1 MPSIISTS
9 VSALKL
15 TRISPNVPQILLI
28 KVTFVGIKK
37 ACLLLTLALLMASPA
52 QSQTPALRSAV
63 IIGLSQ
69 YGANTGATTL
79 EGVPHDVES
88 AKRIAAAMGIP
99 ANQIR
104 LVRDQDATK
113 ERILQ
118 EIRQLGERTRDGGRS
133 FIYFSGHGTR
143 YWDPSV
149 NGCVEGLLTH
159 DGQAITNAELA
170 QATQKVTA
178 GADKVITMIDAC
190 HSGGVT
196 SGKAGT
202 RSIGGIEFKPKFTF
216 KASSAAD
223 ACSQPSNL
231 KTRSLLGEATRLG
244 ALQENVVQITSS
256 RPEEVSFDEPGKGG
270 LATQGVRDCLLGKAV
285 DKDGSGAVSLAEI
298 QQCAQAFIDSRLK
311 GVKDLT
317 PHHVSVS
324 GNRNLIPVALQRPA
338 ATQVASATPSPT
350 LSVTTSMTSVPT
362 ATATAAPA
370 PTSPARPPASMTA
383 NPASNSTAAP
393 APAAP
398 PSTASRPPSNPVAP
412 VTQSP
417 VAPAVTA
424 STVPT
429 AGPPTAV
436 SPSPAAQRPE
446 PAATAPTAAPTPPA
460 ASTPALAQAAPAPAA
475 PAAPEPMLASLA
487 TLTDI
492 EQQRDPRIVLDVKLS
507 KSVLKI
513 GKDALDLSIKSS
525 HDGYIYLVLLGSDR
539 KSFYVLYPNG
549 LDKDNRIKAG
559 QTRRL
564 PRPDWQLEAAG
575 PPGTDHLLV
584 MVSSSPRQID
594 RLTMAEPSATNPFT
608 FALNEIGGRTALINF
623 LVHNKD
629 GEGSER
635 FGAKLLTLKEV
646 L

>member
-1 MPSIISTS
+1 MKKNIP
-9 VSALKL
+9 
-15 TRISPNVPQILLI
+15 ILL
-28 KVTFVGIKK
+28 
-37 ACLLLTLALLMASPA
+37 ALTLMTVWPA
-52 QSQTPALRSAV
+52 HAQTQAALRSALV
-63 IIGLSQ
+63 IGLSQ
-69 YGANTGATTL
+69 YGPTTGAATL
-79 EGVPHDVES
+79 EGVPYDIES
-88 AKRIAAAMGIP
+88 AKRIALAMGIP
-99 ANQIR
+99 GDQIR
-104 LVRDQDATK
+104 LVRDQQATK
-113 ERILQ
+113 ANILE
-118 EIRQLGERTRDGGRS
+118 EIRKLGERTREGGRS

-143 YWDPSV
+143 YWDPTV

-196 SGKAGT
+196 SSKAGT
-202 RSIGGIEFKPKFTF
+202 RSIGGVEFKPKFTF

-231 KTRSLLGEATRLG
+231 KTRSLLGESTRLG

-256 RPEEVSFDEPGKGG
+256 RPDEVSFDEPGKGG
-270 LATQGVRDCLLGKAV
+270 LATQGVRDCLLGKAA
-285 DKDGSGAVSLAEI
+285 DTDGSGAVSLAEI
-298 QQCAQAFIDSRLK
+298 QQCAQAIIDQKLK

-324 GNRNLIPVALQRPA
+324 GNRNLIPVAQQRPA
-338 ATQVASATPSPT
+338 PAQVVALTPT
-350 LSVTTSMTSVPT
+350 
-362 ATATAAPA
+362 
-370 PTSPARPPASMTA
+370 
-383 NPASNSTAAP
+383 P

-398 PSTASRPPSNPVAP
+398 P
-412 VTQSP
+412 
-417 VAPAVTA
+417 PATVTA
-424 STVPT
+424 PT
-429 AGPPTAV
+429 KP
-436 SPSPAAQRPE
+436 
-446 PAATAPTAAPTPPA
+446 PAATAIAPNTAATTMVASAPSTLAQAPAASPPPVAANKPPAPTVLNAPPAAPAMVSAAPAAEPASQRPPKPQPAAPRPEPVAAPTPAPVSVTA
-460 ASTPALAQAAPAPAA
+460 QPTPTPPV
-475 PAAPEPMLASLA
+475 AAPEPMLASLA

-507 KSVLKI
+507 KPVLKI

-559 QTRRL
+559 QTRKL

-584 MVSSSPRQID
+584 MVASSPRMID
-594 RLTMAEPSATNPFT
+594 RLAMTEPSATNPFT
-608 FALNEIGGRTALINF
+608 FALNEIGGRAALINF

-646 L
+646 Q

>member
-1 MPSIISTS
+1 MKKNAS
-9 VSALKL
+9 
-15 TRISPNVPQILLI
+15 ILL
-28 KVTFVGIKK
+28 
-37 ACLLLTLALLMASPA
+37 ALALFMAWPA
-52 QSQTPALRSAV
+52 QSQTPALRSALV
-63 IIGLSQ
+63 IGLGQ
-69 YGANTGATTL
+69 YGASTGAATL

-88 AKRIAAAMGIP
+88 AKRIAMAMGIP

-113 ERILQ
+113 ENILK
-118 EIRQLGERTRDGGRS
+118 EIRQLGERTREGGRS

-170 QATQKVTA
+170 QATQKVTT

-190 HSGGVT
+190 HSGGVA
-196 SGKAGT
+196 SNKAAT

-216 KASSAAD
+216 KASGAAD

-231 KTRSLLGEATRLG
+231 KTRSLLGETTRLG

-256 RPEEVSFDEPGKGG
+256 RPDEVSFDEPGKGG
-270 LATQGVRDCLLGKAV
+270 LATQGIRDCLLGKAA
-285 DKDGSGAVSLAEI
+285 DTDGSGAVSLAEI
-298 QQCAQAFIDSRLK
+298 QQCAQAVIDQRLK
-311 GVKDLT
+311 GAKDLT

-324 GNRNLIPVALQRPA
+324 GNRNLIPVAQQRPVQVV
-338 ATQVASATPSPT
+338 ATAPSAT
-350 LSVTTSMTSVPT
+350 SVAPPVVAVM
-362 ATATAAPA
+362 PA
-370 PTSPARPPASMTA
+370 P
-383 NPASNSTAAP
+383 
-393 APAAP
+393 
-398 PSTASRPPSNPVAP
+398 TASRPPAAP
-412 VTQSP
+412 QKPPTAPSVTP
-417 VAPAVTA
+417 PP
-424 STVPT
+424 VPT
-429 AGPPTAV
+429 ASV
-436 SPSPAAQRPE
+436 
-446 PAATAPTAAPTPPA
+446 AAPTPPA
-460 ASTPALAQAAPAPAA
+460 PIAVAVVAPAESATQRPNTPPSAAQRPVQAQVQTPAQPATSPAPA
-475 PAAPEPMLASLA
+475 AAPEPMLASVA

-492 EQQRDPRIVLDVKLS
+492 EQQRDPRMVLDVKLS
-507 KSVLKI
+507 KPVLKI

-559 QTRRL
+559 QTRKL

-584 MVSSSPRQID
+584 MVASSPRQID
-594 RLTMAEPSATNPFT
+594 RLAMTEPSATNPFT
-608 FALNEIGGRTALINF
+608 FALNEIGGRAALINF

>member
-1 MPSIISTS
+1 MKKKTS
-9 VSALKL
+9 
-15 TRISPNVPQILLI
+15 
-28 KVTFVGIKK
+28 
-37 ACLLLTLALLMASPA
+37 LLLALTLFTAWPA
-52 QSQTPALRSAV
+52 QSQTPALRSALV
-63 IIGLSQ
+63 IGLSQ
-69 YGANTGATTL
+69 YNPSSGAATL

-88 AKRIAAAMGIP
+88 AKRMAMAMGIP
-99 ANQIR
+99 GNQIR
-104 LVRDQDATK
+104 LMRDQDATK
-113 ERILQ
+113 ENILK
-118 EIRQLGERTRDGGRS
+118 ELRQLGERTRDGGRT

-143 YWDPSV
+143 YWDPAV
-149 NGCVEGLLTH
+149 NGCVEGLLSH

-170 QATQKVTA
+170 QATQKITSS
-178 GADKVITMIDAC
+178 ADKVITMIDAC

-196 SGKAGT
+196 SSKAAT

-231 KTRSLLGEATRLG
+231 KTRSLLGESTRLG

-256 RPEEVSFDEPGKGG
+256 RPDEVSFDEPGKGG

-298 QQCAQAFIDSRLK
+298 QQCAQAFIDLRLK

-338 ATQVASATPSPT
+338 TTQVAAASPQPTTPIAATPTPTAAVPSPT
-350 LSVTTSMTSVPT
+350 PPQPVTTAVVANTAPT
-362 ATATAAPA
+362 ATANVPA
-370 PTSPARPPASMTA
+370 TTTT
-383 NPASNSTAAP
+383 N
-393 APAAP
+393 
-398 PSTASRPPSNPVAP
+398 ASRPPPTPTATVAQSTANTTVTTTTSPAPSSNPSP
-412 VTQSP
+412 QRP
-417 VAPAVTA
+417 VAAA
-424 STVPT
+424 
-429 AGPPTAV
+429 
-436 SPSPAAQRPE
+436 PAAQRPE
-446 PAATAPTAAPTPPA
+446 PAPAKPPTPPV
-460 ASTPALAQAAPAPAA
+460 AQPAPAPASVA
-475 PAAPEPMLASLA
+475 PAAEPMLASLA
-487 TLTDI
+487 TLADI

-525 HDGYIYLVLLGSDR
+525 HDGYIYMVLLGSDR

-559 QTRRL
+559 QTRKL

-608 FALNEIGGRTALINF
+608 FALNEIGGRAALINF

>member
-1 MPSIISTS
+1 MKKNIP
-9 VSALKL
+9 
-15 TRISPNVPQILLI
+15 ILLAL
-28 KVTFVGIKK
+28 T
-37 ACLLLTLALLMASPA
+37 LLTAWPA
-52 QSQTPALRSAV
+52 QSQTQPALRSALV
-63 IIGLSQ
+63 IGLSQ
-69 YGANTGATTL
+69 YGPNTGAATL

-88 AKRIAAAMGIP
+88 AKRIAMAMGIP
-99 ANQIR
+99 ADQIR
-104 LVRDQDATK
+104 LVKDQQATK
-113 ERILQ
+113 ANILE
-118 EIRQLGERTRDGGRS
+118 EIRKLGERTRDGGRS

-178 GADKVITMIDAC
+178 AADKVITMIDAC
-190 HSGGVT
+190 HSGGVA
-196 SGKAGT
+196 SNKAAT

-216 KASSAAD
+216 KASGGAD

-231 KTRSLLGEATRLG
+231 KTRSLLGETTRLG

-256 RPEEVSFDEPGKGG
+256 RPDEVSFDEPGKGG
-270 LATQGVRDCLLGKAV
+270 LATQGIRDCLLGKAA
-285 DKDGSGAVSLAEI
+285 DTDGSGAVSLAEI
-298 QQCAQAFIDSRLK
+298 QQCAQAVIDQRLK

-324 GNRNLIPVALQRPA
+324 GNRNLIPVAQQRPVQVVATAPSTPSVAPPSMTVTPAPAQA
-338 ATQVASATPSPT
+338 APSKPPASVTTAQNTASATTAPT
-350 LSVTTSMTSVPT
+350 TPTTSRPPAASQPPAAAPPVTPPAI
-362 ATATAAPA
+362 ATAPAAAPTSTASVAVPVAAPA
-370 PTSPARPPASMTA
+370 ESATQRP
-383 NPASNSTAAP
+383 NK
-393 APAAP
+393 P
-398 PSTASRPPSNPVAP
+398 PS
-412 VTQSP
+412 
-417 VAPAVTA
+417 
-424 STVPT
+424 
-429 AGPPTAV
+429 
-436 SPSPAAQRPE
+436 AAQRPAQA
-446 PAATAPTAAPTPPA
+446 PAEAPAQATASPV
-460 ASTPALAQAAPAPAA
+460 PAA
-475 PAAPEPMLASLA
+475 PVPEPMLASVA

-492 EQQRDPRIVLDVKLS
+492 EQQRDPRMVLDVKLS
-507 KSVLKI
+507 KPVLKI

-559 QTRRL
+559 QTRKL

-575 PPGTDHLLV
+575 PAGTDHLLV
-584 MVSSSPRQID
+584 MVASSPRQID
-594 RLTMAEPSATNPFT
+594 RLAMTEPSATNPFT
-608 FALNEIGGRTALINF
+608 FALNEIGGRAALINF

>member
-1 MPSIISTS
+1 MKKNAS
-9 VSALKL
+9 
-15 TRISPNVPQILLI
+15 ILL
-28 KVTFVGIKK
+28 
-37 ACLLLTLALLMASPA
+37 ALALVMAWPA
-52 QSQTPALRSAV
+52 QSQTPALRSALV
-63 IIGLSQ
+63 IGLSQ
-69 YGANTGATTL
+69 YGASTGAATL

-88 AKRIAAAMGIP
+88 AKRIAMAMGIP

-113 ERILQ
+113 ENILK
-118 EIRQLGERTRDGGRS
+118 EIRQLGERTREGGRS

-190 HSGGVT
+190 HSGGVA
-196 SGKAGT
+196 SNKAAT

-216 KASSAAD
+216 KASGAAD

-231 KTRSLLGEATRLG
+231 KTRSLLGETTRLG

-256 RPEEVSFDEPGKGG
+256 RPDEVSFDEPGKGG
-270 LATQGVRDCLLGKAV
+270 LATQGIRDCLLGKAA
-285 DKDGSGAVSLAEI
+285 DTDGSGAVSLAEI
-298 QQCAQAFIDSRLK
+298 QQCAQAVIDQRLK
-311 GVKDLT
+311 GAKDLT

-324 GNRNLIPVALQRPA
+324 GNRNLIPVAQQRPV
-338 ATQVASATPSPT
+338 Q
-350 LSVTTSMTSVPT
+350 
-362 ATATAAPA
+362 
-370 PTSPARPPASMTA
+370 
-383 NPASNSTAAP
+383 
-393 APAAP
+393 
-398 PSTASRPPSNPVAP
+398 
-412 VTQSP
+412 
-417 VAPAVTA
+417 AV
-424 STVPT
+424 
-429 AGPPTAV
+429 
-436 SPSPAAQRPE
+436 
-446 PAATAPTAAPTPPA
+446 ATAPSATSVAPPVVAVTP
-460 ASTPALAQAAPAPAA
+460 APAPAA
-475 PAAPEPMLASLA
+475 PAKPPATVTLAQNTASSTVAPAAPATPIQTPTASRPPAAPQKPPTAPSVTPQPVPAASVAAPTPSAPIAMAVVAPAESTTQRPNTPPSAAQRPAQAPVETPAQPATSPAPATAPEPMLASVA

-492 EQQRDPRIVLDVKLS
+492 EQQRDPRMVLDVKLS
-507 KSVLKI
+507 KPVLKI

-559 QTRRL
+559 QTRKL

-584 MVSSSPRQID
+584 MVASSPRQID
-594 RLTMAEPSATNPFT
+594 RLAMTEPSATNPFT
-608 FALNEIGGRTALINF
+608 FALNEIGGRAALINF

>member
-1 MPSIISTS
+1 MKKNIP
-9 VSALKL
+9 
-15 TRISPNVPQILLI
+15 ILL
-28 KVTFVGIKK
+28 
-37 ACLLLTLALLMASPA
+37 ALTLMTVWPA
-52 QSQTPALRSAV
+52 HAQTQAALRSALV
-63 IIGLSQ
+63 IGLSQ
-69 YGANTGATTL
+69 YSPTTGAATL
-79 EGVPHDVES
+79 EGVPYDIES
-88 AKRIAAAMGIP
+88 AKRIALAMGIP
-99 ANQIR
+99 GDQIR
-104 LVRDQDATK
+104 LVRDQQATK
-113 ERILQ
+113 ANILE
-118 EIRQLGERTRDGGRS
+118 EIRKLGERTREGGRS

-143 YWDPSV
+143 YWDPTV

-196 SGKAGT
+196 SSKAGT
-202 RSIGGIEFKPKFTF
+202 RSIGGVEFKPKFTF

-231 KTRSLLGEATRLG
+231 KTRSLLGESTRLG

-256 RPEEVSFDEPGKGG
+256 RPDEVSFDEPGKGG
-270 LATQGVRDCLLGKAV
+270 LATQGVRDCLLGKAA
-285 DKDGSGAVSLAEI
+285 DTDGSGAVSLAEI
-298 QQCAQAFIDSRLK
+298 QQCAQAIIDQKLK

-324 GNRNLIPVALQRPA
+324 GNRNLIPVAQQRPA
-338 ATQVASATPSPT
+338 PAQVVALTPT
-350 LSVTTSMTSVPT
+350 
-362 ATATAAPA
+362 
-370 PTSPARPPASMTA
+370 
-383 NPASNSTAAP
+383 P

-398 PSTASRPPSNPVAP
+398 P
-412 VTQSP
+412 
-417 VAPAVTA
+417 PATVTA
-424 STVPT
+424 PT
-429 AGPPTAV
+429 KP
-436 SPSPAAQRPE
+436 
-446 PAATAPTAAPTPPA
+446 PAATAIAPNTAATTMVASAPSTLAQAPAASPPPVAANKPPAPTVLNAPPAAPAMVSAAPAAEPASQRPPKPQPAAPRPEPVAAPTPAPVSVTA
-460 ASTPALAQAAPAPAA
+460 QPTPTPPV
-475 PAAPEPMLASLA
+475 AAPEPMLASLA

-559 QTRRL
+559 QTRKL

-575 PPGTDHLLV
+575 PPGTDHLFV
-584 MVSSSPRQID
+584 MVASSPRMID
-594 RLTMAEPSATNPFT
+594 RLAMTEPSATNPFT
-608 FALNEIGGRTALINF
+608 FALNEIGGRAALINF

-646 L
+646 Q

>member
-1 MPSIISTS
+1 MNGPYLNAF
-9 VSALKL
+9 ALMKINTAL
-15 TRISPNVPQILLI
+15 M
-28 KVTFVGIKK
+28 
-37 ACLLLTLALLMASPA
+37 LTLALLMASPA

-69 YGANTGATTL
+69 YGTNTGATTL

-196 SGKAGT
+196 SGKAST

-256 RPEEVSFDEPGKGG
+256 RPDEVSFDEPGKGG

-350 LSVTTSMTSVPT
+350 PSVTTSVTSVPA

-393 APAAP
+393 APAPAPAAP

-412 VTQSP
+412 VTQAP

-429 AGPPTAV
+429 ASPPTAV

-446 PAATAPTAAPTPPA
+446 PAATAPTATPTPPA
-460 ASTPALAQAAPAPAA
+460 GNTPALAQAAPA

>member
-1 MPSIISTS
+1 MKKNTS
-9 VSALKL
+9 
-15 TRISPNVPQILLI
+15 
-28 KVTFVGIKK
+28 
-37 ACLLLTLALLMASPA
+37 LLLALALFTAWPA
-52 QSQTPALRSAV
+52 QSQIQPPALRSALV
-63 IIGLSQ
+63 IGLSQ
-69 YGANTGATTL
+69 YSPSTGAATL
-79 EGVPHDVES
+79 DGVPHDVES
-88 AKRIAAAMGIP
+88 AKRMAMAMGIP
-99 ANQIR
+99 GNQIR
-104 LVRDQDATK
+104 LVQNQDATK
-113 ERILQ
+113 ENILK
-118 EIRQLGERTRDGGRS
+118 ELRQLGERTRDGGRT

-170 QATQKVTA
+170 QATQKITS

-196 SGKAGT
+196 SSKAAT

-231 KTRSLLGEATRLG
+231 KTRSLLGETTRLG

-256 RPEEVSFDEPGKGG
+256 RPDEVSFDEPGKGG

-298 QQCAQAFIDSRLK
+298 QQCAQAFIDLRLK

-338 ATQVASATPSPT
+338 PAQV
-350 LSVTTSMTSVPT
+350 
-362 ATATAAPA
+362 
-370 PTSPARPPASMTA
+370 
-383 NPASNSTAAP
+383 AAP
-393 APAAP
+393 APAPQPVQPVAVTPTPTAAVPAP
-398 PSTASRPPSNPVAP
+398 TTPQPVTTAVVANTAPTATANAPATTTTNASRPPPTPTATVA
-412 VTQSP
+412 QST
-417 VAPAVTA
+417 ASPAVTA
-424 STVPT
+424 T
-429 AGPPTAV
+429 
-436 SPSPAAQRPE
+436 PSPAPSSNTSPPRPVAAAPAVQRPE
-446 PAATAPTAAPTPPA
+446 PAPAKPPTPPV
-460 ASTPALAQAAPAPAA
+460 AQPAPAPAPASVA
-475 PAAPEPMLASLA
+475 PAPEPMLASLA

-513 GKDALDLSIKSS
+513 GKDALDLTIKSS
-525 HDGYIYLVLLGSDR
+525 HDGYIYMVLLGSDR

-559 QTRRL
+559 QTRKL

-594 RLTMAEPSATNPFT
+594 RLTMAEPSAANPFT
-608 FALNEIGGRTALINF
+608 FALNEIGGRAALINF

>member
-1 MPSIISTS
+1 MKKNTS
-9 VSALKL
+9 
-15 TRISPNVPQILLI
+15 
-28 KVTFVGIKK
+28 
-37 ACLLLTLALLMASPA
+37 LLLALALFTAWPA
-52 QSQTPALRSAV
+52 HSQTQTPALRSALV
-63 IIGLSQ
+63 IGLSQ
-69 YGANTGATTL
+69 YSPSTGAAAL
-79 EGVPHDVES
+79 DGVPHDVES
-88 AKRIAAAMGIP
+88 AKRMAIAMGIP
-99 ANQIR
+99 GNQIR
-104 LVRDQDATK
+104 LVQNQDATK
-113 ERILQ
+113 ENILK
-118 EIRQLGERTRDGGRS
+118 ELRQLGERTRDGGRT

-170 QATQKVTA
+170 QATQKITS

-196 SGKAGT
+196 SSKAAT

-231 KTRSLLGEATRLG
+231 KTRSLLGETTRLG

-256 RPEEVSFDEPGKGG
+256 RPDEVSFDEPGKGG

-298 QQCAQAFIDSRLK
+298 QQCAQAFIDLRLK

-338 ATQVASATPSPT
+338 PAQVAAPAPTPAPQPAPPIAVTPT
-350 LSVTTSMTSVPT
+350 PTAAVPASTPPQPVTTAMAANTAPT
-362 ATATAAPA
+362 ATATANAPA
-370 PTSPARPPASMTA
+370 TTA
-383 NPASNSTAAP
+383 TN
-393 APAAP
+393 
-398 PSTASRPPSNPVAP
+398 ASRPPATPTATVAQSTASPAPSSNPSP
-412 VTQSP
+412 PRP
-417 VAPAVTA
+417 VAAA
-424 STVPT
+424 
-429 AGPPTAV
+429 
-436 SPSPAAQRPE
+436 PAAQRPE
-446 PAATAPTAAPTPPA
+446 PAPAKPPTPPVVQ
-460 ASTPALAQAAPAPAA
+460 PAPAPAPASVA
-475 PAAPEPMLASLA
+475 PAPEPMLASLA

-513 GKDALDLSIKSS
+513 GKDALDLTIKSS
-525 HDGYIYLVLLGSDR
+525 HDGYIYMVLLGSDR

-559 QTRRL
+559 QTRKL

-594 RLTMAEPSATNPFT
+594 RLTMAEPSAANPFT
-608 FALNEIGGRTALINF
+608 FALNEIGGRAALINF

>member
-1 MPSIISTS
+1 MKINTS
-9 VSALKL
+9 LML
-15 TRISPNVPQILLI
+15 M
-28 KVTFVGIKK
+28 
-37 ACLLLTLALLMASPA
+37 LALFTAWPA
-52 QSQTPALRSAV
+52 QSQTQALRSAV

-104 LVRDQDATK
+104 LVRDQEATK
-113 ERILQ
+113 EKILQ

-143 YWDPSV
+143 YWDPAV

-196 SGKAGT
+196 SSKAAT

-256 RPEEVSFDEPGKGG
+256 RPDEVSFDEPGKGG

-298 QQCAQAFIDSRLK
+298 QQCAQSFIDLRLK
-311 GVKDLT
+311 GAKDLT

-324 GNRNLIPVALQRPA
+324 GNRNLIPVAVQRPTT
-338 ATQVASATPSPT
+338 TQVAAATPSPAPA
-350 LSVTTSMTSVPT
+350 VTSAPA
-362 ATATAAPA
+362 ATTAATPA
-370 PTSPARPPASMTA
+370 PTAPARPPATMAA
-383 NPASNSTAAP
+383 NTTPVSTAVP
-393 APAAP
+393 VTSPSPPPAAP
-398 PSTASRPPSNPVAP
+398 PNTASRPPSTPVVPVIQTPAAPP
-412 VTQSP
+412 VTATATPGPAPATSP
-417 VAPAVTA
+417 PPAVT
-424 STVPT
+424 P
-429 AGPPTAV
+429 AV
-436 SPSPAAQRPE
+436 TPAAQRPE
-446 PAATAPTAAPTPPA
+446 PSSAVAATPPA
-460 ASTPALAQAAPAPAA
+460 ASTPALAQATPA

-525 HDGYIYLVLLGSDR
+525 HDGYIYMVLLGSDR